1 MSVAPPPSVS
11 RSVKR
16 RPPLLWDVL
25 AEHLEE
31 ASFLWTQRERA
42 MGSPDDTLP
51 EVEAGDEARLRAHL
65 DGLRV
70 GGAPVAL
77 RLLRPALEGEE
88 PGRVASAA
96 SVLLE
101 SGEHPLVL
109 ERWVEDAERRPWLRH
124 ALALCEHQALDA
136 SLLELLPRLE
146 PALQAELLDVLA
158 FRRVDAGPLLE
169 RLALADTEPALLAA
183 AFRAARMTKPPVL
196 ATWLRK
202 GMEDARPVVRDAAL
216 ETGLLRGLRAAWQ
229 SCQVLATEGAEP
241 RMAMLALAAG
251 GTPTDVDKLV
261 QALGRPELRAEA
273 LWALG
278 FSGRTAAADAAL
290 AVLKAQAPEVAWLA
304 LRTFSCI
311 TGLAT
316 EDLFMSKEDGG
327 EDEDEVAPPSGAV
340 SASLPPPEHRSGRV
354 HVAEVERWW
363 ARARGRF
370 EPEGRYRYGVPWT
383 PEALLQALHLAPMKQ
398 RPALAFELAVRSR
411 GACQVETRAWCGH
424 QRAQLRAAG
433 ALSLERLTRGFDG
446 WMNS

>member
-1 MSVAPPPSVS
+1 MSKASPPPAPRAVT
-11 RSVKR
+11 R

-42 MGSPDDTLP
+42 MGAPDYTLP

-70 GGAPVAL
+70 GGPPVAL

-96 SVLLE
+96 SVLLA
-101 SGEHPLVL
+101 SGEQALVL

-124 ALALCEHQALDA
+124 ALALCERQELDA

-146 PALQAELLDVLA
+146 PALQAELLEVLA

-183 AFRAARMTKPPVL
+183 AFRAARMTRPPVL
-196 ATWLRK
+196 AAWLRK
-202 GMEDARPVVRDAAL
+202 GMEDARPLVRDAAI

-229 SCQVLATEGAEP
+229 ACQGLATAGAEP
-241 RMAMLALAAG
+241 RLAMLALAAG
-251 GTPTDVDKLV
+251 GALADVEKLV

-278 FSGRTAAADAAL
+278 FSGRAAAADAAL
-290 AVLKAQAPEVAWLA
+290 AVLKEQAPEVAWLA
-304 LRTFSCI
+304 LRTFSVI
-311 TGLAT
+311 TGLPT
-316 EDLFMSKEDGG
+316 EEHFMSKADG
-327 EDEDEVAPPSGAV
+327 DEDEVAPPSGAV
-340 SASLPPPEHRSGRV
+340 SASLPPPEHRPGRV
-354 HVAEVERWW
+354 RVAEVERWW

-370 EPEGRYRYGVPWT
+370 EPEGRYRDGMPWT
-383 PEALLQALHLAPMKQ
+383 PEALLQALHLAPMSH

-411 GACQVETRAWCGH
+411 GTCQVETRGWCGP

-446 WMNS
+446 WMNA